1 MNNATQI
8 DGKMILMI
16 SSILIIGIFLLLSS
30 IEALVISRFGW
41 VNFSKA
47 LGYSFLSNFVSGFLT
62 LILSFGLVFVFILVL
77 AEITTHAVVGSV
89 VNNGVAEPKTPVF
102 EYVVTYLI
110 VVSTIFFLF
119 KRLFL
124 RVFDIKKGVVAWIY
138 ALVSSVST
146 LGMIVGISILFLKY
160 FAF

>member
-1 MNNATQI
+1 MNNATQL

-16 SSILIIGIFLLLSS
+16 VSLFIIGIFLLLSS
-30 IEALVISRFGW
+30 LEALVISRFGW

-77 AEITTHAVVGSV
+77 AEITTHAIAGSV
-89 VNNGVAEPKTPVF
+89 VNNGAAEPQTPVF
-102 EYVVTYLI
+102 EYVVAYLI
-110 VVSTIFFLF
+110 VVPTIFFLF

-146 LGMIVGISILFLKY
+146 LAIIIAVPILFLRY

>member
-1 MNNATQI
+1 MNNTTQI
-8 DGKMILMI
+8 DGKMILMVA
-16 SSILIIGIFLLLSS
+16 SLLIIGIFLLLSS
-30 IEALVISRFGW
+30 IEALVISRLGW
-41 VNFSKA
+41 VTFSKA
-47 LGYSFLSNFVSGFLT
+47 MGYSFLSNFVSGFLT

-89 VNNGVAEPKTPVF
+89 VNNGVAEPQTPVF
-102 EYVVTYLI
+102 EYVIAYLI
-110 VVSTIFFLF
+110 VVPTIFFLF

-138 ALVSSVST
+138 ALVSSIST
-146 LGMIVGISILFLKY
+146 LTISIAVPILFLRY